1 MIERVHEHMISELSQ
16 GARTDSIF
24 ILTAIVLN
32 LLTLAVNSALASES
46 RDDTTLVVTMGVFVC
61 LTIVVNLVA
70 ILGLLK
76 GRQTRQKL
84 QEGLLRMYEDQ
95 GVAGYYDASLLG
107 HYRTRYSLFVL
118 AVVFTGLVSIAV
130 PFIVR

>member
-1 MIERVHEHMISELSQ
+1 MIERVHEHIISELRQ

-46 RDDTTLVVTMGVFVC
+46 REEATLTITMLVFVC

-70 ILGLLK
+70 ILGLVK
-76 GRQTRQKL
+76 GRQTRTKL
-84 QEGLLRMYEDQ
+84 QQGLLKMYEDQ
-95 GVAGYYDASLLG
+95 GVAGYYDPALLG